1 MASKQ
6 FGVRW
11 AWRKDT
17 LGGNVEVGDDRR
29 GGDDVGKHEGKVKAF
44 RLWLMGDGDL
54 RHALKES
61 LASLLRVSTMTR
73 RLTNRGIAN
82 LESH

>member
-17 LGGNVEVGDDRR
+17 LGGNVDVGDDRR
-29 GGDDVGKHEGKVKAF
+29 GGDGVGKHEGKVKAF
-44 RLWLMGDGDL
+44 RLWLIGDGDL
-54 RHALKES
+54 RHALKER
-61 LASLLRVSTMTR
+61 LASLLRVSTTAQ
-73 RLTNRGIAN
+73 RLTNREIAH
-82 LESH
+82 LESQ